1 MTGTQLNR
9 SIGVLLIIAAV
20 AGGASVILPQI
31 AVGALGG
38 DQGSLEALDVLENIQ
53 DNRALYLLGYALD
66 AIANV
71 ALIMLAALLYVL
83 FRGRDRALA
92 SVMFALLL
100 TAGGVLMIVSIL
112 GFSGQALASSV
123 PSEMPPDSRKL
134 LEAFAGVVRVPQ
146 HLRDGVRLHA
156 RRARGHRAGHAA
168 RAQPDVG
175 RRDRGRLD
183 GAPLARLALDCLG
196 QRGADDLA
204 GGRQRRPARAAH
216 DRRRAHADHG
226 NWRSRA
232 GCCAPAANRE
242 WWSSRGRPSRR
253 DPNHNQGS
261 PGTGSGID
269 PVVTEADDVCG
280 GTRRMCMIG
289 THRRAGAGWRAYSS
303 SFPTR
308 IAIGSSPRRNEKA

>member
-66 AIANV
+66 AIANL
-71 ALIMLAALLYVL
+71 ALVMLAALLYVL

-100 TAGGVLMIVSIL
+100 AAGGVLMIVSIL

-134 LEAFAGVVRVPQ
+134 LEAFAEWFASLSAFGTACGYTLRALAIIALGTLLVRSSMSGAATVAGSTAPRWLGWLSIVSGIVV
-146 HLRDGVRLHA
+146 LSM
-156 RRARGHRAGHAA
+156 AG
-168 RAQPDVG
+168 
-175 RRDRGRLD
+175 
-183 GAPLARLALDCLG
+183 
-196 QRGADDLA
+196 
-204 GGRQRRPARAAH
+204 QRRPARAAH
-216 DRRRAHADHG
+216 DRRRAYADHG
-226 NWRSRA
+226 TGARGLAAARRRRA
-232 GCCAPAANRE
+232 GDLRI
-242 WWSSRGRPSRR
+242 GV
-253 DPNHNQGS
+253 
-261 PGTGSGID
+261 SGI
-269 PVVTEADDVCG
+269 EADDVRWHAAHRHIWC
-280 GTRRMCMIG
+280 RMARQLIIPDA
-289 THRRAGAGWRAYSS
+289 RSVLAR
-303 SFPTR
+303 
-308 IAIGSSPRRNEKA
+308 